1 MMMFPTDD
9 GKLSRTEF
17 NIMLFMSNAGVK
29 ETNCFNHFRAAD
41 LNHDGLI
48 SDRELESRMTRLGK
62 AALPIFEE
70 GVGSL
75 GMARQIIQ
83 AVDKNH
89 DGKLDYFGKWSF
101 YHNCY

>member
-9 GKLSRTEF
+9 EKLSRTEF
-17 NIMLFMSNAGVK
+17 TIMLFMSNAGVK

-41 LNHDGLI
+41 HNHDGLI
-48 SDRELESRMTRLGK
+48 SDQELENRMTRLGK

-89 DGKLDYFGKWSF
+89 DGKLDYFGK
-101 YHNCY
+101 